1 MDLGAFCVV
10 LTTTDR
16 ESVAEKITHALLEKR
31 LAACVQV
38 HPVASRYIWK
48 GALERSDEWAL
59 SIKARTAD
67 FAQIASIIRELHTYE
82 LPEIVALPILAVDP
96 AYLDWVAQAT
106 ERGENQ

>member
-16 ESVAEKITHALLEKR
+16 ESVAEKIVQALLEKR

-67 FAQIASIIRELHTYE
+67 FERIAATIRELHTYE
-82 LPEIVALPILAVDP
+82 LPEIVAVPILAGDA
-96 AYLDWVAQAT
+96 AYLDWMAQAT
-106 ERGENQ
+106 ERGEK